1 MTDELPPGVPSKIIA
16 AWVDEAELPPGET
29 IAGLSSQMR
38 KPALWLEA
46 EDVLEAGG
54 RIEAMIARVVRY
66 PLVTFADGSEE
77 ENLHAIHWHADSM
90 KPLLLNK
97 TNRVQLID
105 AWGKHVTGWMGRRV
119 VLFTVRTKNPKTN
132 EPCRGTRLRP
142 ILDRPSRT
150 MSRFNPRDP
159 A

>member
-38 KPALWLEA
+38 KPAPWLEA

-54 RIEAMIARVVRY
+54 RIEAMIGRVVHY
-66 PLVTFADGSEE
+66 PIVVFGGGHEE
-77 ENLHAIHWHADSM
+77 EDMYAIHWSTAGVDDL

-97 TNRVQLID
+97 TNRQRLVA
-105 AWGKHVTGWMGRRV
+105 AWGKRVVEWMGRRV
-119 VLFTVRTKNPKTN
+119 VLLTVRTTNPKTG
-132 EPCRGTRLRP
+132 EPCPGTRLRP
-142 ILDRPSRT
+142 ITTREGS
-150 MSRFNPRDP
+150 
-159 A
+159 